1 MIPKPPPR
9 EGSLGFLFIP
19 PYRVQGISV
28 AGENTV
34 VHIPELDLCFDM
46 GSCPR
51 AVLPSKV
58 VAITHGHMDHVGGL
72 AYFCSQRR
80 FQGMGEARLVC
91 HEQLAPAVR
100 KMMAGFAELEGQVTP
115 YELVPLAEE
124 GELEIKNNIF
134 LRLFKTEHTDNSAGF
149 VVVERRSKLRDEYME
164 LPQEKLRELKDRGV
178 EITRTLQV
186 PLVAFVGDTAPGP
199 TLLREDVRR
208 AQIVIAECTFVEP
221 GHRDRAR
228 IGKHM
233 HLEDVAEW
241 LPLLECEKLVL
252 VHLSRRSNIRL
263 ARKQLDKLVKRE
275 HADRVEFLM
284 DFSRNRARYEHQEE
298 EARRTEAARVAGAS

>member
-9 EGSLGFLFIP
+9 EGSLGFLFVP

-28 AGENTV
+28 AGEATV
-34 VHIPELDLCFDM
+34 VQIPELDLCFDM

-51 AVLPSKV
+51 AALPSKV
-58 VAITHGHMDHVGGL
+58 VALTHGHMDHVGGL

-91 HEQLAPAVR
+91 HENLAPAVR

-134 LRLFKTEHTDNSAGF
+134 LRLFKTEHTDTSAGY
-149 VVVERRSKLRDEYME
+149 VVVERRSKLRDEYVD

-199 TLLREDVRR
+199 PLLREYVRR
-208 AQIVIAECTFVEP
+208 AQIVISECTFVEP

-233 HLEDVAEW
+233 HLEDIAEW
-241 LPLLECEKLVL
+241 LPLLECETLVL

-263 ARKQLDKLVKRE
+263 ARKHLDKLVKRE
-275 HADRVEFLM
+275 HAERVEFLM
-284 DFSRNRARYEHQEE
+284 DFSRNRARYERQEE
-298 EARRTEAARVAGAS
+298 DARRLEAARTADAS